1 LTTLRWTAL
10 VLAALPAAAEYAHVR
25 GARLYYEVH
34 GATDAPPLVLLH
46 GGMHSA
52 AASFAKQIPEF
63 ARTRRVIAIE
73 QMGHGHSPD
82 VAGRALS
89 YEGMTE
95 DTAAVLRH
103 IGIREADVV
112 GWSNGGQIALRLAFT
127 HPDLVRRVVA
137 SGVGFGA
144 SPAMRARLAAA
155 DVTAFF
161 PAAQAEYAKVSPDGA
176 AHWKVL
182 GEKCRAMWADATWGF
197 TAAELG
203 RVARPVLIAAGDRDS
218 SGVEE
223 AVRVFR
229 AIPKAQPY
237 IVPWTG
243 HATFAE
249 RAEWMNR
256 VVEEFVTRAAPR

>member
-1 LTTLRWTAL
+1 MTTPRWTAL
-10 VLAALPAAAEYAHVR
+10 LLAALPAAAEYANVR

-34 GATDAPPLVLLH
+34 GAADAPPVVLLH

-52 AASFAKQIPEF
+52 ALSFAKQIPEF

-95 DTAAVLRH
+95 DTAALLRLLK
-103 IGIREADVV
+103 IREADVV
-112 GWSNGGQIALRLAFT
+112 GWSDGGQIGLRLAFT

-144 SPAMRARLAAA
+144 SAAMRARLAAA
-155 DVTAFF
+155 DVMTFF
-161 PAAQAEYAKVSPDGA
+161 PAARADYAKVSPDGEG
-176 AHWKVL
+176 HWKVL
-182 GEKCRAMWADATWGF
+182 GEKCRAMWAGATWGF
-197 TAAELG
+197 TAAQLG
-203 RVARPVLIAAGDRDS
+203 RITRPVLIVAGDRDS

-229 AIPKAQPY
+229 AIPKAQLY
-237 IVPWTG
+237 IVPGTG
-243 HATFAE
+243 HATFVE
-249 RAEWMNR
+249 RPEWMNR

>member
-1 LTTLRWTAL
+1 MALFQPLEQSRAAHGRMEDCRGRQRRAVGNVRSAPRPRRAEKCDRRASRQSAGDGCDLATPGCGFCSFARSCTAFVEGQTLTTLRWTAL

-182 GEKCRAMWADATWGF
+182 GVKCRA
-197 TAAELG
+197 
-203 RVARPVLIAAGDRDS
+203 
-218 SGVEE
+218 
-223 AVRVFR
+223 
-229 AIPKAQPY
+229 
-237 IVPWTG
+237 
-243 HATFAE
+243 
-249 RAEWMNR
+249 
-256 VVEEFVTRAAPR
+256 